1 MTDVGRMRVASEVL
15 GDLVIVEIGRGR
27 AGVGGGGSRQSGS
40 TRSHQKYQLADFRS

>member
-27 AGVGGGGSRQSGS
+27 ARVGGGGGGAVRVGAQGVTKNTS
-40 TRSHQKYQLADFRS
+40 